1 MLRLKKCLIV
11 LVAFCALLLLLA
23 GCTAKVSEK
32 TENKGETENKT
43 LAVGLAQF
51 PGNLDPAD
59 QYNGWYVVKFGVGE
73 TLVKIGKDMKIE
85 PWLAETWKK
94 VDDLTWQIKIRDNVI
109 FHNGTKVTGEAVK
122 ASLERT
128 VAMNKRASQLLD
140 IASIEV
146 NGNEI
151 TVKNNHPNPSFI
163 PALADPF
170 AVIVDVD
177 AARTMG
183 EEFAEK
189 PVATG
194 PFKIKGYAKDVEVVV
209 EKNDNYWGSKPKLD
223 EVVFKFIPDS
233 NTRVMALQ
241 AGEIQV
247 ADNIP
252 AESVEAIIKTGA
264 YQILSGSSLRTH
276 MLIFNVTKPGLDDVN
291 VRKAINMAINREDL
305 ANKVMKESAIPAV
318 GPFPLVLPFGGNE
331 LEGYAYQPEEAK
343 KLLDAAGWKPGSD
356 GVRRKNDRKLEFS
369 VLCYKNR
376 PELPVLLEAIQAELK
391 EIGVKINIIN
401 VENIGEALKKD
412 FDATIY
418 SLNTAPYGD
427 PQYFLETVFKTGAAS
442 NFGKYSNPRLDLL
455 TDKLK
460 TTFNVQERNT
470 IAKEAQQIV
479 LNDAAFAFLVYPKS
493 LLAMSNKVEGIEL
506 SPSEFYMLNPDVT
519 VRP

>member
-1 MLRLKKCLIV
+1 M
-11 LVAFCALLLLLA
+11 
-23 GCTAKVSEK
+23 
-32 TENKGETENKT
+32 
-43 LAVGLAQF
+43 
-51 PGNLDPAD
+51 
-59 QYNGWYVVKFGVGE
+59 
-73 TLVKIGKDMKIE
+73 KIGKDMKVE

-94 VDDLTWQIKIRDNVI
+94 VDDFTWQIKIRDNVL

-151 TVKNNHPNPSFI
+151 TVKNNRPNPSFI

-170 AVIVDVD
+170 AVIVDV
-177 AARTMG
+177 AAAMAMG

-194 PFKIKGYAKDVEVVV
+194 PFKIKKYVKDAEIVV
-209 EKNDNYWGSKPKLD
+209 ERNSNYWGSRSKLD
-223 EVVFKFIPDS
+223 EVAFKFIPDS

-252 AESVEAIIKTGA
+252 AESVEAIIKSGS

-276 MLIFNVTKPGLDDVN
+276 MLIFNVTKPGLDDIN
-291 VRKAINMAINREDL
+291 VRKAVNMAINRDDL
-305 ANKVMKESAIPAV
+305 AGKVMKGSAIPAV

-331 LEGYAYQPEEAK
+331 LKGYAYQPEEAK
-343 KLLDAAGWKPGSD
+343 RLLDAAGWKPGSD
-356 GVRRKNDRKLEFS
+356 GIRRKNDRKLEFS

-391 EIGVKINIIN
+391 E
-401 VENIGEALKKD
+401 
-412 FDATIY
+412 FR
-418 SLNTAPYGD
+418 D
-427 PQYFLETVFKTGAAS
+427 PGRKAVCRV
-442 NFGKYSNPRLDLL
+442 N
-455 TDKLK
+455 
-460 TTFNVQERNT
+460 
-470 IAKEAQQIV
+470 
-479 LNDAAFAFLVYPKS
+479 
-493 LLAMSNKVEGIEL
+493 
-506 SPSEFYMLNPDVT
+506 
-519 VRP
+519 